1 MKREVAG
8 SQFVQNVM
16 FESSLDKPHNSGI
29 SVIDK
34 IKKEPES
41 MINE

>member
-1 MKREVAG
+1 MKREVTG
-8 SQFVQNVM
+8 SQFVQNVI
-16 FESSLDKPHNSGI
+16 FESSLDKPQNGGI
-29 SVIDK
+29 SVIDN